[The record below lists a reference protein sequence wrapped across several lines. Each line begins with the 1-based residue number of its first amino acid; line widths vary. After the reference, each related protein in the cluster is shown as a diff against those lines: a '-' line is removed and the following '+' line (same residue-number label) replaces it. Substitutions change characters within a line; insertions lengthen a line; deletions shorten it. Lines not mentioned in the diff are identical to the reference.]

1 MNDFSGR
8 VIRLNILS
16 NDEDIEEE
24 HYACMDLPSK
34 TEAPTTAPTIVS
46 FTNVANELGLRE
58 EQCEV
63 RTSPNCL
70 FDQFDQDLRKWDD
83 GGFCMQETLTG
94 GGCVGDVD
102 NDGMV
107 SRSQ

>member
-1 MNDFSGR
+1 
-8 VIRLNILS
+8 
-16 NDEDIEEE
+16 
-24 HYACMDLPSK
+24 MDLPSK

-70 FDQFDQDLRKWDD
+70 FDQFDQDLRKEKISLREVKFIYLRIDKLIYL
-83 GGFCMQETLTG
+83 FFY
-94 GGCVGDVD
+94 
-102 NDGMV
+102 
-107 SRSQ
+107 